1 MSYEEYIELM
11 KQVYPNSTR
20 KLLSSGKN
28 IGDVWVDTEKSWSE
42 LNDYEKQ
49 REMDSLRDQ
58 LEAGI
63 RRLKDTTNDGYKIR
77 RKR

>member
-42 LNDYEKQ
+42 LNDYERQ

-63 RRLKDTTNDGYKIR
+63 RRLKDTINDDYKIR

>member
-28 IGDVWVDTEKSWSE
+28 IGDVWVDTEASWAE
-42 LNDYEKQ
+42 LNDYEKGRQ
-49 REMDSLRDQ
+49 MDSLRDQ
-58 LEAGI
+58 LEAGV
-63 RRLKDTTNDGYKIR
+63 RRLKDTANDNYRIR
-77 RKR
+77 RT

>member
-63 RRLKDTTNDGYKIR
+63 RRLKDTINDNYKIR
-77 RKR
+77 GKR

>member
-1 MSYEEYIELM
+1 MGYEDYIDLM

-63 RRLKDTTNDGYKIR
+63 RRLKDTINDNYKIR

>member
-63 RRLKDTTNDGYKIR
+63 RRLKDTMNDDYKIR

>member
-63 RRLKDTTNDGYKIR
+63 RRLKDTINDNYKIK

>member
-58 LEAGI
+58 LEAGG
-63 RRLKDTTNDGYKIR
+63 RRLKDTINDN
-77 RKR
+77 

>member
-63 RRLKDTTNDGYKIR
+63 RRLKDTANDNYKIR

>member
-49 REMDSLRDQ
+49 REMDGLRDQ

-63 RRLKDTTNDGYKIR
+63 RRLKDTINDDYKIR

>member
-63 RRLKDTTNDGYKIR
+63 RRLKDTINDNYKMR
-77 RKR
+77 RER

>member
-63 RRLKDTTNDGYKIR
+63 RRLKDTINDNYKIR
-77 RKR
+77 RER

>member
-63 RRLKDTTNDGYKIR
+63 RRLKDTINDNYKIR
-77 RKR
+77 RK

>member
-42 LNDYEKQ
+42 LNDYERQ

-63 RRLKDTTNDGYKIR
+63 RRLKDTINDNYKIR

>member
-20 KLLSSGKN
+20 TLLSSGKN

-63 RRLKDTTNDGYKIR
+63 RRLKDTINDDYKIR

>member
-58 LEAGI
+58 LEAGM
-63 RRLKDTTNDGYKIR
+63 RRLKDTINDDYKIR

>member
-28 IGDVWVDTEKSWSE
+28 IGDVWVDTEKSWLE

-63 RRLKDTTNDGYKIR
+63 RRLKDTINDDYKIR

>member
-20 KLLSSGKN
+20 KILSSGKN

-63 RRLKDTTNDGYKIR
+63 RRLKDTINDNYKIR

>member
-28 IGDVWVDTEKSWSE
+28 TGDVWVDTEKSWSE

-63 RRLKDTTNDGYKIR
+63 RRLKDTINDNYKIR
-77 RKR
+77 RK

>member
-1 MSYEEYIELM
+1 MSYEEYIELI

-63 RRLKDTTNDGYKIR
+63 RRLKDTINDNYKIR

>member
-42 LNDYEKQ
+42 LNGYEKQ

-63 RRLKDTTNDGYKIR
+63 RRLKDTINDNYKIR
-77 RKR
+77 RK

>member
-63 RRLKDTTNDGYKIR
+63 RRLKDTINDGYKIR

>member
-1 MSYEEYIELM
+1 MGYEEYIALM

-28 IGDVWVDTEKSWSE
+28 IGDVWVDTEKSWSD
-42 LNDYEKQ
+42 LNDYERQ

-63 RRLKDTTNDGYKIR
+63 RRLKDTINDDYKIR

>member
-63 RRLKDTTNDGYKIR
+63 RRLKDTINDNYKIR
-77 RKR
+77 RTR

>member
-20 KLLSSGKN
+20 RLLSSGKN
-28 IGDVWVDTEKSWSE
+28 ISDVWVDTEKSWSE

-63 RRLKDTTNDGYKIR
+63 RRLKDTINDNYKIR
-77 RKR
+77 RT

>member
-63 RRLKDTTNDGYKIR
+63 RRLKDTINDNYKIR
-77 RKR
+77 RKQ

>member
-63 RRLKDTTNDGYKIR
+63 RRLKDTINDNYKIR

>member
-1 MSYEEYIELM
+1 MGYEDYIDLM

-63 RRLKDTTNDGYKIR
+63 RRLKDTINDDYKIR

>member
-1 MSYEEYIELM
+1 MGYEDYIDLM

-28 IGDVWVDTEKSWSE
+28 IGDVWVDTEKSWSD
-42 LNDYEKQ
+42 LNDYERQ

-63 RRLKDTTNDGYKIR
+63 RRLKDTINDDYKIR

>member
-1 MSYEEYIELM
+1 MSYGEYIELM

-63 RRLKDTTNDGYKIR
+63 RRLKDTINDNYKIR

>member
-63 RRLKDTTNDGYKIR
+63 RRLKDTVNDNYKIR

>member
-11 KQVYPNSTR
+11 KQVYPHSTS

-28 IGDVWVDTEKSWSE
+28 ISDVWVDTEKSWSE

-58 LEAGI
+58 LEAGV
-63 RRLKDTTNDGYKIR
+63 RRLKDTINDNYKIR

>member
-63 RRLKDTTNDGYKIR
+63 RRLKDTINDDYKIR